1 MQTQRL
7 TWGQV
12 YVLMRMLIQMLELR
26 EQTVRN
32 RASDPELMH
41 GYPYRYWH
49 MHVHVCV
56 RVYACLCLYP
66 HQILCPSGV
75 AEQMQ
80 MHSLE

>member
-49 MHVHVCV
+49 VHVCV
-56 RVYACLCLYP
+56 RVRVRVRVHVYVCLCLCP
-66 HQILCPSGV
+66 HL
-75 AEQMQ
+75 
-80 MHSLE
+80 

>member
-32 RASDPELMH
+32 RRASEPELMH

-49 MHVHVCV
+49 VRTRVRVRVHVYV
-56 RVYACLCLYP
+56 CLCLCP
-66 HQILCPSGV
+66 HL
-75 AEQMQ
+75 
-80 MHSLE
+80 